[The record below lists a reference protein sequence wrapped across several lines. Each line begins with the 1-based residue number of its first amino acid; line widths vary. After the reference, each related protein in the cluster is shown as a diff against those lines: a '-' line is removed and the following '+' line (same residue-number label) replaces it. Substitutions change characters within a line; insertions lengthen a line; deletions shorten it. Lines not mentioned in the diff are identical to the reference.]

1 MSAVPLGARRPSE
14 AGEPVS
20 LEAAL
25 IIAAA
30 LGDIGAVSRSLARGL
45 AADAAPPG
53 KPSALCY
60 AALGNDTALLELMLR
75 HGADVNFR
83 DASGNSPSIYAA
95 MAGSCCCLRAL
106 ARHGAD
112 LSAVNACGDSALAR
126 CRDARTR
133 AALLSAMAASPP
145 AHVLGDRSVRH

>member
-53 KPSALCY
+53 KPSAL
-60 AALGNDTALLELMLR
+60 
-75 HGADVNFR
+75 
-83 DASGNSPSIYAA
+83 
-95 MAGSCCCLRAL
+95 